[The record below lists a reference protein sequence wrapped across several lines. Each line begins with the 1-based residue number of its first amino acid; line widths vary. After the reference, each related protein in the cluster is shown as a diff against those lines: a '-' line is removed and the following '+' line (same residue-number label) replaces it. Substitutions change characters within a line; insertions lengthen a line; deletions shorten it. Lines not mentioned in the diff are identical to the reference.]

1 MKKNRIT
8 LLLTLLMV
16 GVPGFLMEGNPQK
29 QDQKKAPPDC
39 KIAITINTSLEM
51 MDESLRKQLNCFA
64 KVAAIV
70 NKKKQHNPLRPF
82 RDQLKK
88 K

>member
-64 KVAAIV
+64 KVFYVATGSV
-70 NKKKQHNPLRPF
+70 
-82 RDQLKK
+82 
-88 K
+88 